1 MGTLNGNALKKKEQK
16 NKENNYPDKLKDID
30 SRILE
35 INRNANRLVQ
45 SRRWQEMINSLFF
58 AQIIKSLQIMI
69 YLNHTFLSQYTL
81 WVIML

>member
-1 MGTLNGNALKKKEQK
+1 MKRGSTDNISIILIGLNHPQADKTPKKGNEHIKIMGTLNGNALKKKEQK

-45 SRRWQEMINSLFF
+45 SRR
-58 AQIIKSLQIMI
+58 
-69 YLNHTFLSQYTL
+69 
-81 WVIML
+81 